1 MHGSVASQYLVHRM
15 DVLPMIPF
23 PSGPPTTT
31 LLLSLA
37 SAVVLML
44 IVVCVLLYGGEITIF
59 GVNATIHGFIPRR
72 HRRHQE
78 KCMTDSDADL
88 PNPGQAKILAMLKRS
103 GNLSSI
109 DLRKKLSYVHTS
121 IAFHSYINRMN
132 NYGWITIDLKVLK
145 VGGASTQVSH
155 YAISEHGLAMLQ
167 AAIEYYAELADAP
180 LPNPGQAK
188 ILAML
193 KRSETLSSSDLQE
206 ALSYDRTSVAFHS
219 CMDCMKNYGWIT
231 INFEVLEVGGA
242 STSVTHYTITA
253 HGLAMLQ
260 AAIEY
265 YAELGRLAA
274 EQDDAPPIANLPA
287 VPCPL

>member
-1 MHGSVASQYLVHRM
+1 
-15 DVLPMIPF
+15 
-23 PSGPPTTT
+23 
-31 LLLSLA
+31 
-37 SAVVLML
+37 
-44 IVVCVLLYGGEITIF
+44 
-59 GVNATIHGFIPRR
+59 
-72 HRRHQE
+72 
-78 KCMTDSDADL
+78 MTDSDAD
-88 PNPGQAKILAMLKRS
+88 
-103 GNLSSI
+103 
-109 DLRKKLSYVHTS
+109 
-121 IAFHSYINRMN
+121 
-132 NYGWITIDLKVLK
+132 
-145 VGGASTQVSH
+145 
-155 YAISEHGLAMLQ
+155 
-167 AAIEYYAELADAP
+167 